1 MTTFITTALNPV
13 TCCHIG
19 CGVQFGI
26 EADYMKR
33 LRETHEWFYCPNGH
47 QQHFTGETEAERLK
61 RQLTQTEA
69 CLTYARADTQR
80 ARERANHTENRLR
93 STKGVVTR
101 MKRKIVAG
109 RCVCCSRQFKDLES
123 HMKVQH
129 PKWDP
134 DKAADALTA
143 KATT

>member
-1 MTTFITTALNPV
+1 MITVVETIVPQR
-13 TCCHIG
+13 
-19 CGVQFGI
+19 CGECGLLFGMEKEYRDRKI
-26 EADYMKR
+26 QE
-33 LRETHEWFYCPNGH
+33 HGGFFCPNGH
-47 QQHFTGETEAERLK
+47 SREFIRETEAERLRK
-61 RQLTQTEA
+61 QLAQTEQ
-69 CLTYARADTQR
+69 CLSFARADTQR

-123 HMKVQH
+123 HMKDRH

-143 KATT
+143 KSST